1 MRLKMIDQY
10 RGLPRPVYMLM
21 IARLIIATG
30 TFVYPFLTMFLS
42 SRIGMDDQQVSRY
55 LLLVAL
61 AQLPANLLGGK
72 LADRFPRKLV
82 YGTAMLLSASF
93 FALSGFFCQHSFVV
107 YLILVG
113 YFFSNMSHPVLS
125 AMIMDSTDD
134 SNRQESFSLVYLGFN
149 LGYAIGPM
157 IAGLLFEEHTP
168 WIFWGQAILVSSA
181 VLLVLLQ
188 MPLLAPGRS
197 MAQRPIPSRESDR
210 TAESAYGSE
219 STRRLE
225 PAEPAYTSAP
235 APVPLAADQSATAQV
250 GLWKLLRH
258 DPVIWIFGLCLT
270 TFGVAYAQ
278 ITYLLPLDLELT
290 QGVSGASTSIS
301 LVWSLNGAVVFLA
314 SPLVVLLTK
323 KNPPVLNCALGGLF
337 YMLGFGGTAFIQG
350 RLWFL
355 LPFVVIWS
363 AGEILCNTNSGVFIA
378 NHAPA
383 SHRARYQSIY
393 DVIQNL
399 GKAAGPL
406 LMGFFLLWHSYRQ
419 GWILVSLL
427 CLLAAWGLALLQRSL
442 KRSAAKEAARPVQE

>member
-188 MPLLAPGRS
+188 MPLLAPGRNT
-197 MAQRPIPSRESDR
+197 APSP
-210 TAESAYGSE
+210 AP
-219 STRRLE
+219 RLVKV
-225 PAEPAYTSAP
+225 PTSSPAP
-235 APVPLAADQSATAQV
+235 ATIADDQSATAQV

-290 QGVSGASTSIS
+290 QGISGASTSIS

-442 KRSAAKEAARPVQE
+442 KRSAAKEAALPVQE